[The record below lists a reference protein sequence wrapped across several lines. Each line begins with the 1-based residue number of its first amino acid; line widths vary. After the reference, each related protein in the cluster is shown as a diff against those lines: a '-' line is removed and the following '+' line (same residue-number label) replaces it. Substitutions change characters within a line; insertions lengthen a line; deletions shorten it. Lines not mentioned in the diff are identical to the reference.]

1 MALSCA
7 GQSAIGVS
15 RAYAAMRLFV
25 NFFQPSFKLASK
37 ARDGALVRKR
47 YHPPATPCQRLMADP
62 RTSEEVRYRVQEL
75 RSMLDPVRLL
85 NRTLPR
91 FKHKPLILFATGG
104 AGLSTW

>member
-47 YHPPATPCQRLMADP
+47 YHPPSDALSTVDGGPTDER
-62 RTSEEVRYRVQEL
+62 
-75 RSMLDPVRLL
+75 
-85 NRTLPR
+85 
-91 FKHKPLILFATGG
+91 GG
-104 AGLSTW
+104 APPSARAAVHVGPSSPAEGDPCGPAADSGGSRPRIRDDV